1 MAKQVISSS
10 DSGSQ
15 AAGKIND
22 NFTEL
27 YNNQGGGGDEPV
39 SVAAIDYDMNFKSVA
54 HRGFSAEAPENT
66 IPAYRLARQ
75 KGFKYAETDVAF
87 TSDGVP
93 VLLHDA
99 SINRTSNG
107 TGNLASLTF
116 DQVRQY
122 DFGSWKSSKY
132 AGTQIPSFE
141 EFLVFCKRALLH
153 PYIEM
158 KSDTTYTEAQI
169 QSLVDMVEAA
179 GMKGKVT
186 WISFN
191 ATYLGYVKNYDP
203 YARLGFLVF
212 DSVTA
217 ANITTA
223 QGLKTSYNEVFIDAR
238 GISSSVISTCKNA
251 HIPLETWHPC
261 AQTNDYALNDLLA
274 LDPYISG
281 MTTNKTIGG
290 KLLYE
295 NAMGNS

>member
-1 MAKQVISSS
+1 MAKQVISSN

-15 AAGKIND
+15 AAEKINS

-27 YNNQGGGGDEPV
+27 YESQSGGGDEPV
-39 SVAAIDYDMNFKSVA
+39 SVAAIDYDVNFRSVA
-54 HRGFSAEAPENT
+54 HRGLMSVAPENT
-66 IPAYRLARQ
+66 IPAYRAARAA
-75 KGFKYAETDVAF
+75 GFRYAETDVAF

-116 DQVRQY
+116 AQVRQY
-122 DFGSWKSSKY
+122 DFGSWFSSEF

-141 EFLVFCKRALLH
+141 EFLVFCKHVGLH

-158 KSDTTYTEAQI
+158 KNDTTYTQAQI
-169 QSLVDMVEAA
+169 ESLVDMVEAA

-191 ATYLGYVKNYDP
+191 ATYLGYVKNYDA
-203 YARLGFLVF
+203 YARLGFLLF
-212 DSVTA
+212 DSITD

-223 QGLKTSYNEVFIDAR
+223 NGLKTEHNEVFLDTR
-238 GISSSVISTCKNA
+238 GYSSTVASKAKSA
-251 HIPLETWHPC
+251 HIPIETWKPC
-261 AQTNDYALNDLLA
+261 SVTGDWSVTDLLA
-274 LDPYISG
+274 LDAYFSG
-281 MTTNKTIGG
+281 ITTNAIIGG
-290 KLLYE
+290 KLLYDYE
-295 NAMGNS
+295 MAP

>member
-27 YNNQGGGGDEPV
+27 YNSQSGGETE
-39 SVAAIDYDMNFKSVA
+39 VAAIDYDVNFRSVA
-54 HRGFSAEAPENT
+54 HRGLMSVAPENT
-66 IPAYRLARQ
+66 IPAYRAARAA
-75 KGFKYAETDVAF
+75 GFQYAETDVAF

-116 DQVRQY
+116 AQVRQY
-122 DFGSWKSSKY
+122 DFGSWFSSEF

-141 EFLVFCKRALLH
+141 EFLVFCKQVGLH

-158 KSDTTYTEAQI
+158 KNDTTYTQAQI
-169 QSLVDMVEAA
+169 ESLVDMVEAA

-203 YARLGFLVF
+203 TARLGLLLF
-212 DSVTA
+212 DSVTD

-223 QGLKTSYNEVFIDAR
+223 NGLKTETNEVFLDTRA
-238 GISSSVISTCKNA
+238 ISSDVVSKAKTA
-251 HIPLETWHPC
+251 HIPLETWKPAATTGDWTISH
-261 AQTNDYALNDLLA
+261 LLA
-274 LDPYISG
+274 CDPYISG
-281 MTTNKTIGG
+281 ITTNAIIGG

-295 NAMGNS
+295 YAMTP